1 MIRRA
6 VSFKALTAA
15 ACTLL
20 VGVATAA
27 AQLTGTAAPDFV
39 LKSVSGQN
47 LRLSEFRGEVVML
60 TFGRRGAATA
70 AHSSRTSARC
80 RRVIAMRASSCSP

>member
-15 ACTLL
+15 AACALL
-20 VGVATAA
+20 IGVAAA
-27 AQLTGTAAPDFV
+27 AGQLTGMSAPDFV

-60 TFGRRGAATA
+60 TFGATW
-70 AHSSRTSARC
+70 C
-80 RRVIAMRASSCSP
+80 